1 MVREIARKY
10 ALQNAVL
17 HSGFAD
23 PMAVIGKIL
32 AEERARRPKA
42 REIVAKTEAVVAD
55 VNALDPD
62 AKRAEVEARAPE
74 LLERKE
80 AKATEL
86 PPLPGAEEGK
96 AVFRLA
102 PYPSGPLHIGNA
114 RAFVLNDEYAKRYSG
129 KLILAFDDTIGSE
142 DKPILPEAYDQI
154 RDGLQWAGIEVHDV
168 VYKSDRIPQHYEWAE
183 RLIGTGRAYV
193 CECSADRLQTLR
205 RDLKACEHRPQ
216 EADETF
222 AMWRGEAG
230 RAEPGGGRGP
240 PPRAGNRPPQPPV
253 PGPRPVPDPGPGAPP
268 GRAEEPIRPAPRV

>member
-32 AEERARRPKA
+32 AEEPALRPKA
-42 REIVAKTEAVVAD
+42 REIMAEIEAVVAE
-55 VNALDPD
+55 VNALDPE
-62 AKRAEVEARAPE
+62 AQRAELEALAPE

-80 AKATEL
+80 AKAAEL
-86 PPLPGAEEGK
+86 PPLPEAEEGK

-193 CECSADRLQTLR
+193 CECSAERLQTLR
-205 RDLKACEHRPQ
+205 REMKACEHRLQ

-222 AMWRGEAG
+222 AMWRGGVGGAD
-230 RAEPGGGRGP
+230 PGGGGGL
-240 PPRAGNRPPQPPV
+240 PPRAGNAPPQPPL
-253 PGPRPVPDPGPGAPP
+253 PGRRPFPHPGPGH
-268 GRAEEPIRPAPRV
+268 PRG